1 MNDQELLRYSKQ
13 VMLPQIEIEGQQKIM
28 DSTML
33 IIGMGGLGSPTALY
47 LAASGVGHIIIADF
61 DQVEL
66 SNLQRQ
72 IIHGTSD
79 IGDDKVNSAKAK
91 MLEINPNI
99 KVTIANEIVHTDNLS
114 SLIKDVDIVLDGTDN
129 FESRFVINKA
139 CVEFKKPLVSA
150 AVIRLEGQISV
161 FKGYKKDQPCYRC
174 LYSEEGNEN
183 ESCVQNGVLA
193 PVAGL
198 VGTIQA
204 LQAIKVLLDLGDQL
218 CGTLLLVDALDLSF
232 RKVKIVKDIPS
243 INGML
248 HKNTIVKIDELRE
261 WADIDPI
268 HSSIRVVDSLGK
280 IWWVNE
286 VDFRA
291 LKG

>member
-13 VMLPQIEIEGQQKIM
+13 IMLPQIDVEGQQKII

-33 IIGMGGLGSPTALY
+33 IVGMGGLGSPTALY
-47 LAASGVGHIIIADF
+47 LAAAGVGHIIIADF

-72 IIHGTSD
+72 IIHRTSD

-91 MLEINPNI
+91 LLELNPNI

-129 FESRFVINKA
+129 FESRFEINKA
-139 CVEFKKPLVSA
+139 CVEFQKPLVSA

-161 FKGYKKDQPCYRC
+161 FKGYEIDQPCYQC
-174 LYSEEGNEN
+174 LYSEEGGEN

-204 LQAIKVLLDLGDQL
+204 LQAIKVLLDLGEQL
-218 CGTLLLVDALDLSF
+218 CGVLLLVDALDLSF
-232 RKVKIVKDIPS
+232 RKVKIVKDS
-243 INGML
+243 
-248 HKNTIVKIDELRE
+248 EC
-261 WADIDPI
+261 PI
-268 HSSIRVVDSLGK
+268 CGL
-280 IWWVNE
+280 N
-286 VDFRA
+286 
-291 LKG
+291 

>member
-28 DSTML
+28 DSTIL

-129 FESRFVINKA
+129 FESRFEINKA
-139 CVEFKKPLVSA
+139 CVEFQKPLVSA

-161 FKGYKKDQPCYRC
+161 FKGYEKDQPCYQC

-204 LQAIKVLLDLGDQL
+204 LQAIKVLLGLGDEL
-218 CGTLLLVDALDLSF
+218 CGTLLLVDGLDLSF
-232 RKVKIVKDIPS
+232 RKVKIGKD
-243 INGML
+243 L
-248 HKNTIVKIDELRE
+248 KC
-261 WADIDPI
+261 PI
-268 HSSIRVVDSLGK
+268 CNS
-280 IWWVNE
+280 N
-286 VDFRA
+286 
-291 LKG
+291 

>member
-114 SLIKDVDIVLDGTDN
+114 SLIKDVDVVLDGTDN
-129 FESRFVINKA
+129 FESRFEINKA
-139 CVEFKKPLVSA
+139 CVEFQKPLVSA

-161 FKGYKKDQPCYRC
+161 FKGYEKDQPCYQC

-204 LQAIKVLLDLGDQL
+204 LQAIKVLLGLGDEL
-218 CGTLLLVDALDLSF
+218 CGKLLLIDGLDLSF
-232 RKVKIVKDIPS
+232 RKVKIGKD
-243 INGML
+243 L
-248 HKNTIVKIDELRE
+248 KC
-261 WADIDPI
+261 PI
-268 HSSIRVVDSLGK
+268 CNS
-280 IWWVNE
+280 N
-286 VDFRA
+286 
-291 LKG
+291 

>member
-114 SLIKDVDIVLDGTDN
+114 TLIKDVDIVLDGTDN
-129 FESRFVINKA
+129 FESRFEINKA
-139 CVEFKKPLVSA
+139 CVKFQKPLVSA

-161 FKGYKKDQPCYRC
+161 FKGYEKDQPCYQC

-204 LQAIKVLLDLGDQL
+204 LQAIKVLLGLGDQL
-218 CGTLLLVDALDLSF
+218 CGTLLLVDGLDLSF
-232 RKVKIVKDIPS
+232 RKVKIGKD
-243 INGML
+243 L
-248 HKNTIVKIDELRE
+248 KC
-261 WADIDPI
+261 PI
-268 HSSIRVVDSLGK
+268 CNS
-280 IWWVNE
+280 N
-286 VDFRA
+286 
-291 LKG
+291 